1 VRETDAIEVDA
12 GRDAGSTGG
21 IAVTVGHVE
30 HAGVRLYV
38 REVGAGQPLIVVHGG
53 PDFDHRYLVPE
64 IDGLA
69 NVCRVVAY
77 DQRGRG
83 RSRGPRAEDVTLA
96 SEIDD
101 LDAIRRAIT
110 DGRVALLGHS
120 WGGVLAM
127 AYAATFP
134 ERVSK
139 LVLLGTGPATH
150 HDWVSLRDDMAR
162 HRSAEDRDAFRRIDT
177 SAAYLDGE
185 TDADLAHY
193 RVHFRIAVTD
203 PDRHLPMLL
212 PRLREGW
219 SAEDVRRA
227 RRIEAR
233 LYEETTASPSFD
245 LRQGLSAL
253 RAPTLVLH
261 GSADFVPTRLV
272 RPIHDAVRDSRMVVL
287 DDCGHFSF
295 MEQPARAVPCVAAF
309 LIGR

>member
-1 VRETDAIEVDA
+1 MLETDGIGADE
-12 GRDAGSTGG
+12 REHAGSNGA
-21 IAVTVGHVE
+21 IAVTVRYVA
-30 HAGVRLYV
+30 HAGVRLFV
-38 REVGAGQPLIVVHGG
+38 REVGAGRPVIVVHGG

-69 NVCRVVAY
+69 SVCRVVAY

-83 RSRGPRAEDVTLA
+83 RSRGPTAENVTMA

-101 LDAIRRAIT
+101 LDAVRRAVIA
-110 DGRVALLGHS
+110 GPVALLGHS
-120 WGGVLAM
+120 WGGTLAM
-127 AYAATFP
+127 AYAAAFP

-150 HDWVSLRDDMAR
+150 RDWVSLRADMAR

-185 TDADLAHY
+185 PDADLAHY
-193 RVHFRIAVTD
+193 RVHFRIAVSD

-219 SAEDVRRA
+219 SADDVRRA

-245 LRQGLSAL
+245 LRPALSVL
-253 RAPTLVLH
+253 RAPTLLLH
-261 GSADFVPTRLV
+261 GSADFVPTELL
-272 RPIHDAVRDSRMVVL
+272 RPIHDAVTDSRMVVL

-295 MEQPARAVPCVAAF
+295 MEQPARAVSCVAEF